1 MSLQLGGKKHLQPL
15 VIKMQND
22 GLPGDDMRPE
32 GATPPASLTS
42 RTGTRNLGPGCDGAY
57 TTAHPGSFPWT
68 PENTQRLIELAATK
82 TIPEIVQ
89 IMGASKN
96 SIVGRAH
103 RLGISFPTFRFE
115 CAKVHREIARM
126 TAAGLGVTDIARTL
140 GQPISTVNGKLR
152 YLRRRDEPKKTI
164 WTLADLGPDQC
175 RWPLGNPKDRAEEF
189 CGEPTAKDKP
199 YCKTHH
205 ARAHL
210 KLFHIER
217 KRRETRT

>member
-1 MSLQLGGKKHLQPL
+1 MTH
-15 VIKMQND
+15 D
-22 GLPGDDMRPE
+22 LPGESLE
-32 GATPPASLTS
+32 GATPPAS
-42 RTGTRNLGPGCDGAY
+42 RDAARNLGLDVKERPG
-57 TTAHPGSFPWT
+57 HFSWT
-68 PENTQRLIELAATK
+68 PENTRQLIELAETK
-82 TIPEIVQ
+82 TIPEIAA
-89 IMGASKN
+89 IIGASKN

-175 RWPLGNPKDRAEEF
+175 RWPLGGLKDRAEEF
-189 CGEPTAKDKP
+189 CGEPTAKDKT

-205 ARAHL
+205 ARAYL
-210 KLFHIER
+210 KPYGSDEHSI
-217 KRRETRT
+217 KG